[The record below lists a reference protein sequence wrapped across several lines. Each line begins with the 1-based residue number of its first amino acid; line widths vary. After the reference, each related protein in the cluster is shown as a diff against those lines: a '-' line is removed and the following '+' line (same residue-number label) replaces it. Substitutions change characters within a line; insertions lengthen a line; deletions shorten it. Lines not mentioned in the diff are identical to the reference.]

1 MNGHWRFHDSTL
13 SRYIFEFF
21 SQYAKYLRVYL
32 SPDSNTGFDVLGWAL
47 QNFASSLGGR
57 IEGTEESYLLYN
69 LLNRD
74 VFQPLGM
81 NSSFFHPIPE
91 HLKSKM
97 TVPRSDHMVDL
108 DFGEAY
114 DP

>member
-1 MNGHWRFHDSTL
+1 M
-13 SRYIFEFF
+13 
-21 SQYAKYLRVYL
+21 YLL
-32 SPDSNTGFDVLGWAL
+32 LDSNTGFDVLGWAL
-47 QNFASSLGGR
+47 QNFASSFDGR
-57 IEGTEESYLLYN
+57 TGGTEESYLLRD

-91 HLKSKM
+91 HLKHEM